1 MAGGSAVSRW
11 DRAAPRLHL
20 GSNRRELEGLSL
32 AQQSNLTTQA
42 VVLSD
47 NGMYAA
53 SVVDTQPCLWTELPS
68 GHWKCEIIGE
78 PRSMVPRG
86 Q

>member
-11 DRAAPRLHL
+11 DRAASAPAS
-20 GSNRRELEGLSL
+20 GIQPGELEGLSL

-53 SVVDTQPCLWTELPS
+53 SVVDTQPCLWT
-68 GHWKCEIIGE
+68 
-78 PRSMVPRG
+78 
-86 Q
+86 